1 MNEDKVASGTIEVV
15 VGSGDSLGH
24 LVCKYVGDYTE
35 ENLERVRELNKA
47 SIADLELLSPGMVLV
62 LPRMITLNEAQ
73 AEADAERKDIEREA
87 RDEEKKRRL
96 EERKAQRELD
106 RARREAEKAMRRA
119 VRAAKEG
126 EQADSADV
134 AKGVLG

>member
-15 VGSGDSLGH
+15 VGPGDSLGH

-73 AEADAERKDIEREA
+73 AGAAA
-87 RDEEKKRRL
+87 
-96 EERKAQRELD
+96 AC
-106 RARREAEKAMRRA
+106 RARGASSEAKLDA
-119 VRAAKEG
+119 
-126 EQADSADV
+126 
-134 AKGVLG
+134 